1 MAGKK
6 RNTQKRWYCYS
17 CSSNRTFSQKP
28 NCIDCG
34 KHWAA
39 GASDDFFQFPS
50 AQAAGPVSA
59 GASQGQYPPAVA
71 NRNAASG
78 AIPVGLVQQPAAG
91 SASAPDAAA
100 TATNSSKV
108 FRDADNKEYDV
119 GLLRTARKTL
129 EVLFGAEHHIVKEI
143 DGKLTTHEQQQMR
156 SAPLHIAVGKA
167 QKRLKALE
175 TKVMKLTLD
184 RATLVEQH
192 ACIVKG
198 ISDKDKQLAETKDE
212 QRVVQEELA
221 KMGGVQAGQGF
232 DLTAIGLDQAP
243 PAIRALA
250 VTLLEQLKQ
259 LSAIVVAGP
268 AAVQQ
273 LIAGNMPNI
282 AEGSPAGPRVVLPPT
297 AGVAQANAGF
307 QAAAAGT
314 PLGAAAATPIGAG
327 PHAAS
332 ASPGLEGALCTTLA
346 LPGVLSA
353 GSRNLGGFKPT
364 LIDSEA
370 FGSPMGSA
378 SAAEREKSRTPE
390 GGRPS
395 RRRRIAARPKAGG
408 FEASELD
415 DDPVMDFSDTE
426 DAVRLAALMGT
437 IPALPGAAAAA
448 GHCG

>member
-91 SASAPDAAA
+91 SALAPDAAA
-100 TATNSSKV
+100 TATNNSKV

-175 TKVMKLTLD
+175 TKVVKLTLD
-184 RATLVEQH
+184 RAALVEQH
-192 ACIVKG
+192 AWVVKE

-221 KMGGVQAGQGF
+221 KMGGVQARQGF

-268 AAVQQ
+268 AAVDQ
-273 LIAGNMPNI
+273 LIAGNMPT
-282 AEGSPAGPRVVLPPT
+282 AAAASHAGPRFVLPPS

-314 PLGAAAATPIGAG
+314 PLGSAAATPIGAG

-332 ASPGLEGALCTTLA
+332 ASPGIGGILGTLA
-346 LPGVLSA
+346 LPGFLSA
-353 GSRNLGGFKPT
+353 GSRNLGGIQPT
-364 LIDSEA
+364 LVDSEV
-370 FGSPMGSA
+370 FGSPMGSPA
-378 SAAEREKSRTPE
+378 AAEREKSRTPE

-395 RRRRIAARPKAGG
+395 RRRRIAARRGC
-408 FEASELD
+408 ETSEMD
-415 DDPVMDFSDTE
+415 EDPILDFSDTE
-426 DAVRLAALMGT
+426 DAARVAALMDT
-437 IPALPGAAAAA
+437 IPGIPGAAAAA